1 MTEIRPGL
9 LLIIIIIG
17 NMGLYWLFFGKKK
30 FDEKMQ
36 KALSKNDNND
46 YIDLTTKSNQDLKID
61 TPIQKE
67 TNVSEIEK
75 GTPADKNDQI
85 QVGHKIC
92 YINEVEVLD
101 STSEKE
107 VDNMLKNSG
116 SSVWLVLKKGNIPYT
131 HNYTNHHTSFY
142 CYDHHFFSCCI

>member
-67 TNVSEIEK
+67 TNVSEMEK
-75 GTPADKNDQI
+75 NIQPDKND
-85 QVGHKIC
+85 
-92 YINEVEVLD
+92 
-101 STSEKE
+101 
-107 VDNMLKNSG
+107 
-116 SSVWLVLKKGNIPYT
+116 
-131 HNYTNHHTSFY
+131 
-142 CYDHHFFSCCI
+142 